1 MHTVSWGRGLAS
13 AGAALAAWVAVDS
26 LLGGGSASGPADAS
40 QFLLLWGLPFAV
52 AAVFS
57 GWYAARGGREEVRDA
72 ARHGCLGG
80 LAAGGGAFL
89 LVLASSLFR
98 PWDALSGLVAG
109 LVYAPIAAVFGL
121 GAGIAL
127 ARMRKQRPR

>member
-1 MHTVSWGRGLAS
+1 MSIVAWSRGLAA
-13 AGAALAAWVAVDS
+13 AGAGLTAWVAVDS

-40 QFLLLWGLPFAV
+40 QFLLLWGLPFA
-52 AAVFS
+52 AAAAFF
-57 GWYAARGGREEVRDA
+57 GWYAMRGGREEVRDA

-80 LAAGGGAFL
+80 ILAGGGAFL

-98 PWDALSGLVAG
+98 PWDALSGVVAG
-109 LVYAPIAAVFGL
+109 FVYAPIAAVFGL

-127 ARMRKQRPR
+127 ARMRKRRP